1 MPDVLLKM
9 VKDIK
14 LNISPKITLK
24 AVLAKTNNLFF
35 LCNIP

>member
-14 LNISPKITLK
+14 FNISPKITFQ
-24 AVLAKTNNLFF
+24 AVLANTKTFS

>member
-14 LNISPKITLK
+14 FNISPKITFQ
-24 AVLAKTNNLFF
+24 AVLANTNNLFS
-35 LCNIP
+35 L